1 MKLPFWKLAGAG
13 NDFVLV
19 EASRI
24 GSRSRPALARRL
36 CDRRRSIGAD
46 GLLVVSRR
54 PAGFDHYNADGSR
67 AFCGNGARCAALWMR
82 GAGWIGRRA
91 VLASP
96 AGKVEAEIL
105 GPRRARVRMPAA
117 RRLRAFELRVLGR
130 TLRAVLYDTGVPHA
144 VVRVRGLSRWPV
156 CEVGRLLRGHPA
168 FGRAGANVDFIETN
182 GATVFVRTYERG
194 VEDETLACG
203 TGAVAAALE
212 ARAPGSRAPV
222 RVAMPGG
229 RLSVAFAGTGPR
241 WEDVRLEGPAQLVFT
256 GEVQP

>member
-13 NDFVLV
+13 NDFILL
-19 EASRI
+19 EASRL
-24 GSRSRPALARRL
+24 GGRSRPALARRL
-36 CDRRRSIGAD
+36 CERRRSIGAD

-67 AFCGNGARCAALWMR
+67 AFCGNGARCAAVWMR
-82 GAGWIGRRA
+82 TAGWIGRRA
-91 VLASP
+91 RLGSP
-96 AGKVEAEIL
+96 AGTVEAELL

-117 RRLRAFELRVLGR
+117 RRLRSLEFRVLGR

-156 CEVGRLLRGHPA
+156 YEIGRLLRGHPA
-168 FGRAGANVDFIETN
+168 FGRGGANVDFIETR
-182 GATVFVRTYERG
+182 GGTVFVRTYERG

-212 ARAPGSRAPV
+212 AREPGRRSPV

-229 RLSVAFAGTGPR
+229 RLSVAFAGPGPR
-241 WEDVRLEGPAQLVFT
+241 WEDVRLEGPAEIVFK